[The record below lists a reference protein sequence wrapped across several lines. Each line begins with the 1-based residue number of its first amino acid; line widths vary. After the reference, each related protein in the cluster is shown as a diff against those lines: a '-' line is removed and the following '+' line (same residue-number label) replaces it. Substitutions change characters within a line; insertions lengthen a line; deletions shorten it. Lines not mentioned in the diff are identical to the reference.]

1 MSLTSDDLADIKQL
15 LQALLD
21 AQETRIMTVMSQR
34 FDQVEARFEAR
45 FDEQDE
51 KLNTIMDAVG
61 VEFGEYAEQLDD
73 HETRIVRLEKQ
84 PA

>member
-15 LQALLD
+15 MQALLD
-21 AQETRIMTVMSQR
+21 AQETRIMTVMNQR
-34 FDQVEARFEAR
+34 LDQVEARFEAR

>member
-15 LQALLD
+15 MQALLD

-61 VEFGEYAEQLDD
+61 VEFGEHAEQLDD
-73 HETRIVRLEKQ
+73 HETRIVRLEKRT
-84 PA
+84 A